1 MQRAGYWRRAR
12 LLAAAA
18 LCALS
23 AGAAI
28 AFTDFTEFSILPT
41 SLKPGQSFQV
51 GAFIDGLPNTG
62 FSIRSRDNVE
72 LRISGSTTYGPAA
85 ALQPGERVQE
95 GFVLLDGTLSLEVN
109 VTKLDGTRAR
119 TITTYTR
126 DVRRGGLTREQLART
141 LMRQGVVR
149 DPERARTRA
158 RSMQLDD
165 ARVMRKIV
173 ARDGT
178 ARWIRA
184 VRAIGQPRAR
194 NFRGR
199 NVPDGVIGHFGF
211 ALGANENPYV
221 WAVMDRNSHYAVGVT
236 VDRDADGVPNST
248 DNCIGSANPNQSDI
262 DGDGAGDSCDMD
274 DDNDR
279 VFDTADN
286 CPLNA
291 NADQLDQDGD
301 GRGDVC
307 DFDDDNDGV
316 DNEVDQ
322 CQATAAGGIVNGNGC
337 SIADTCPCENSWRNH
352 GAYVKCVA
360 QTTSSFFSAGLIT
373 TSQKDGIVA
382 AASRSV
388 CGF

>member
-1 MQRAGYWRRAR
+1 MQHFGHWRRPS
-12 LLAAAA
+12 LLTAVTLFVLAVG
-18 LCALS
+18 
-23 AGAAI
+23 AGAI
-28 AFTDFTEFSILPT
+28 AFTDFTEFTILPT

-62 FSIRSRDNVE
+62 FSIRSRDNFE
-72 LRISGSTTYGPAA
+72 LRISGSTTYDPGA
-85 ALQPGERVQE
+85 ALQPGDRVQE

-119 TITTYTR
+119 TIPTYTR

-141 LMRQGVVR
+141 LVRQGVVR

-158 RSMQLDD
+158 RSMGLDD
-165 ARVMRKIV
+165 TRVMRKIV
-173 ARDGT
+173 ARDGS

-184 VRAIGQPRAR
+184 VRAMRTRAR
-194 NFRGR
+194 TFRGR
-199 NVPDGVIGHFGF
+199 SVPDGVIGHYGF
-211 ALGANENPYV
+211 AQGANENPYV
-221 WAVMDRNSHYAVGVT
+221 WAVMDRNSHYAVGLT
-236 VDRDADGVPNST
+236 VDRDSDGVPNPA
-248 DNCIGSANPNQSDI
+248 DNCVGSPNPNQSDL
-262 DGDGAGDSCDMD
+262 DGDGAGDACDMD
-274 DDNDR
+274 DDNDA

-286 CPLNA
+286 CPLTA
-291 NADQLDQDGD
+291 NADQADQDGD

-322 CQATAAGGIVNGNGC
+322 CLATAPGAIINGNGC
-337 SIADTCPCENSWRNH
+337 SIADACPCENSWRNH
-352 GAYVKCVA
+352 GAYVKCIA

-373 TSQKDGIVA
+373 PANKDGIVSA
-382 AASRSV
+382 AARSS